1 MRASPQFLGPMR
13 CLKGSGFKQGT
24 LRAPFTELPPS
35 KEKPAERVERFVPA
49 LWLSLLLLFWGP
61 PQLQGPSYIF
71 CWGAISDKVVRTLTD
86 KAALLLLFI
95 NLDGPGHPYCES
107 PFSIIRF
114 TEKVRNVE
122 ARVVI

>member
-49 LWLSLLLLFWGP
+49 LWLSLLLLFWGA
-61 PQLQGPSYIF
+61 PSAA
-71 CWGAISDKVVRTLTD
+71 GAFVHF
-86 KAALLLLFI
+86 LLGGNF
-95 NLDGPGHPYCES
+95 
-107 PFSIIRF
+107 
-114 TEKVRNVE
+114 
-122 ARVVI
+122 